1 MSGGSQMLNQ
11 ELRELETKRKNGEL
25 SAKDFYKGLLNLV
38 AKLVEELEKE
48 DINEVQIRRQIPLL
62 LTFLKAQIKNMA
74 DRGN

>member
-1 MSGGSQMLNQ
+1 MSGGSQMLDKI
-11 ELRELETKRKNGEL
+11 LKELENKRKNGEL
-25 SAKDFYKGLLNLV
+25 SAKDFYKELLNLV
-38 AKLVEELEKE
+38 TKLVGELEKE